1 MLRRKSSDSYTFA
14 TSPGILVTTTMSWV
28 QAAVSQPSEDV
39 FDEDADELHLVQ
51 KEWKSTMEKR
61 VKEGYR
67 DGVEAGKE
75 LSLQQGFNRGYKQGA
90 EMMTTCGQLKGTLSA
105 LLSWCHLNGQT
116 SVLLSKINNLL
127 AAVGKY
133 EECVLKYIN
142 SLTPQP
148 HLGELLDSVQDM
160 DLSHTIPMENEFDG
174 TETGRHCENESEL
187 SENSCRSNGGADS
200 LQSDSC
206 RRTKEHTHSEKPTL
220 AWLKE
225 ETACLGEQLGL
236 SLDILQHV
244 QQLES

>member
-90 EMMTTCGQLKGTLSA
+90 EMMMTCGQLKGTLS
-105 LLSWCHLNGQT
+105 
-116 SVLLSKINNLL
+116 
-127 AAVGKY
+127 
-133 EECVLKYIN
+133 
-142 SLTPQP
+142 
-148 HLGELLDSVQDM
+148 
-160 DLSHTIPMENEFDG
+160 
-174 TETGRHCENESEL
+174 
-187 SENSCRSNGGADS
+187 
-200 LQSDSC
+200 
-206 RRTKEHTHSEKPTL
+206 PTL
-220 AWLKE
+220 ESYWILFRTWTLVIQFQWRMNLMELKLE
-225 ETACLGEQLGL
+225 DTVKMSL
-236 SLDILQHV
+236 S
-244 QQLES
+244 